1 MPRQKIRHK
10 KRILIIEDDCDI
22 AKLVSYALQGQG
34 FEVGIVSDGEAG
46 LCEVRGKKPDLLILD
61 LNLPGIPGEEVC
73 KSIREDDDLKF
84 SKLPILMLT
93 AKSGD
98 VDRIVGKVI
107 GANVYL
113 TKPFELDHLLSE
125 VKRLL
130 TNEREGFK
138 KMEVKST

>member
-34 FEVGIVSDGEAG
+34 FEVGAVSDGETG
-46 LCEVRGKKPDLLILD
+46 LCQVREKRPDLLILD

-73 KSIREDDDLKF
+73 KSIREDDDLEF

-93 AKSGD
+93 AKSGE
-98 VDRIVGKVI
+98 VDQIVGKVI
-107 GANVYL
+107 GANVYM
-113 TKPFELDHLLSE
+113 TKPFELEKLISE
-125 VKRLL
+125 AKRLVASETHSKDAEAKL
-130 TNEREGFK
+130 I
-138 KMEVKST
+138 